1 MSSGGQHCLLQE
13 ATLIRTSGSHQ
24 PSGCVDRCCD
34 RWRWQGGRWIGW
46 DGSGPA
52 PACGENGKGQP
63 TGRVLCPVM
72 AADLLNPEVAPHGP
86 RGDAGT
92 QLPEHSLGLSTGAST
107 PGPHSLASWQ
117 HFSISRGG
125 SPVMMGCN
133 ILQPPHLRRSSE
145 GHSPL
150 LAADRMGAAVCRG
163 VLSAL
168 ERGLRVSSS
177 CSSACSVPTAFPGSL
192 SPGGVRGAAFP
203 ASFFR
208 TLACGTRCRSV
219 CILRSGST
227 ASEGGRGRAPSA
239 RPLHLALL
247 PSSQRRDRNR
257 HTVPGPRSS
266 SAGRCDCRS
275 LGRLRAAAG
284 SRAEPG
290 SSGKWDRL
298 FGQVC
303 WPPGGGHAPRSP
315 QIQRTGDSVKRQRP
329 GTRQAPAGTT
339 SRRAQS
345 RSRSPGLAT
354 GRWLGPGLPSVSRS
368 PQPRRSRHACLSWF
382 LTKAAGTPCV
392 PSSPDQF
399 WGAPGSL
406 RVSVWGWGGLSVGR
420 STPLSHA
427 PS

>member
-1 MSSGGQHCLLQE
+1 MEVAEWALDRMGWLRPCPCLWREWQGAASWEGPLPRHGSQPAEPRGSSGN
-13 ATLIRTSGSHQ
+13 S
-24 PSGCVDRCCD
+24 
-34 RWRWQGGRWIGW
+34 
-46 DGSGPA
+46 
-52 PACGENGKGQP
+52 
-63 TGRVLCPVM
+63 
-72 AADLLNPEVAPHGP
+72 PHGP
-86 RGDAGT
+86 RGEAGA

-117 HFSISRGG
+117 HFSISKGG

-133 ILQPPHLRRSSE
+133 ILQPPHLRRSSK
-145 GHSPL
+145 GHSPLPL

-168 ERGLRVSSS
+168 ERGLRVSSG
-177 CSSACSVPTAFPGSL
+177 CSSACSVPTTFPGSL

-203 ASFFR
+203 VSCFCSWPSSR

-227 ASEGGRGRAPSA
+227 ASWGGRGRAPSA

-247 PSSQRRDRNR
+247 PSQRRDRNR
-257 HTVPGPRSS
+257 HTVPGPQSS

-284 SRAEPG
+284 ARAEPG
-290 SSGKWDRL
+290 SSGKGDPL

-329 GTRQAPAGTT
+329 GTRQVHAGTT

-368 PQPRRSRHACLSWF
+368 PQPRGCRHACLSWF
-382 LTKAAGTPCV
+382 LTRAAGTPCV
-392 PSSPDQF
+392 PSAPDQF

-420 STPLSHA
+420 RHA
-427 PS
+427 PPARPQLRPRRQTNQLSRS